1 MQALRLD
8 HSARIM
14 HQIRSHMSLFKL
26 NQKTKL
32 IKLKKMKDRIR
43 RHHQRMMILLNSKRK
58 NQIPKMIVNK
68 GHQRLPRKLKLP
80 QKREK
85 SIQWGRMMIVQAQE
99 IKMKIPQ
106 RRPKYQKNSQLL
118 TNLHRTQQMILSSSN
133 NRMITKNLLKLIRSR
148 PLSSKTDRRNLS
160 INCLLKRMA
169 PLIQMIQ
176 TIVRRV
182 PMGLISSITPI

>member
-1 MQALRLD
+1 MRSVTMQALRLD

-14 HQIRSHMSLFKL
+14 HQIRSHVSLFKL

-43 RHHQRMMILLNSKRK
+43 RLHQRRMILLNSKRK
-58 NQIPKMIVNK
+58 NQIPKMIINK
-68 GHQRLPRKLKLP
+68 GQQRLLRKLKLP

-106 RRPKYQKNSQLL
+106 RRLKYQKKSQLL
-118 TNLHRTQQMILSSSN
+118 TNLHRTQ
-133 NRMITKNLLKLIRSR
+133 
-148 PLSSKTDRRNLS
+148 
-160 INCLLKRMA
+160 
-169 PLIQMIQ
+169 
-176 TIVRRV
+176 
-182 PMGLISSITPI
+182 